1 MPQVQAGVPPNL
13 TEYCEWISTG
23 LKLSQPPCC
32 SEDSAGGGG
41 CHPTFLDGPA
51 SDGGPRAEVLWATE
65 HTQPLS

>member
-1 MPQVQAGVPPNL
+1 MDFYRVEIVPTSL
-13 TEYCEWISTG
+13 LLRG
-23 LKLSQPPCC
+23 LSW
-32 SEDSAGGGG
+32 GGG